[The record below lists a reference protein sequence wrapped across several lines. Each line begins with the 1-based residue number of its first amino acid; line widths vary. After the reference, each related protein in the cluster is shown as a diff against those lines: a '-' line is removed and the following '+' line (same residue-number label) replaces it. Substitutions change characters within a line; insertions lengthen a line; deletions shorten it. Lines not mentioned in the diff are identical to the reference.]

1 MPFTLPEGDSF
12 IGKTGDYVFVPNIR
26 KKLYEGDEEFPAKL
40 IDCKGNINNITLCI
54 KNITDTER
62 QIMLD
67 GCLMNYYKNQN
78 A

>member
-1 MPFTLPEGDSF
+1 MPFTLPEGDDF
-12 IGKTGDYVFVPNIR
+12 IGEVGDYVFVPNIR
-26 KKLYEGDEEFPAKL
+26 KKLTEGDEEFPAKL
-40 IDCKGNINNITLCI
+40 INSKGKITNIMLCI